1 MKKWIRYTLY
11 ILAALFLLVMGWI
24 YLFLNGNPVQIY
36 QLEKQMKE
44 QLLEQ
49 NYKESEIS
57 SIEGS
62 YSFKFST
69 YSVYVKFK
77 NEPKTLYTYTKDRR
91 TGKLIQKCNY
101 YNDSASEIFTVKHR
115 EKYCTSKQ
123 Q

>member
-24 YLFLNGNPVQIY
+24 YLFLNGNPVHIY

-57 SIEGS
+57 SIEGA
-62 YSFKFST
+62 YFFKFST

-77 NEPKTLYTYTKDRR
+77 DEPGRFCSVR
-91 TGKLIQKCNY
+91 
-101 YNDSASEIFTVKHR
+101 
-115 EKYCTSKQ
+115 
-123 Q
+123 